1 MCARMIIKKVQK
13 QFQSNLC
20 FSGVCSLDNRVYCIG
35 GTYGP
40 SGTKYCFRLNE
51 SESKWDRI
59 ANLQQGRF
67 QAAVASF
74 EGKIWVVGGCDAWN
88 PLRSVEIY
96 DPSDNSW
103 SAGPPLSTPR
113 RGCGLAVRKGNYE
126 VVIYTAMQTII
137 HHNDPFSQVFH
148 HLF

>member
-1 MCARMIIKKVQK
+1 MCARMIIQKIQK
-13 QFQSNLC
+13 QFQSILC

-51 SESKWDRI
+51 TESKWDRI

-103 SAGPPLSTPR
+103 TAGPPLSTPR
-113 RGCGLAVRKGNYE
+113 RGCGLAVRKGKEE
-126 VVIYTAMQTII
+126 V
-137 HHNDPFSQVFH
+137 
-148 HLF
+148 